1 MIKVFKKV
9 VLMLSLLVCLFSV
22 NVSALQVGDEFLVY
36 GKDNDKLSQ
45 TLGMSE
51 TEINQFC
58 KTNSIVFIAVN
69 SDNTKQIRKTEITDS
84 FSQKIGDLSV
94 MKNSDILKLQDNL
107 SSVQGVSGT
116 IVEKDN
122 SKYLKVEAKTQ
133 DSGGEYVLTQ
143 YVTVKDGKK
152 HTLSFYTA
160 SDESRDYIENIFNSQ
175 FKGNNTLETVAILG
189 ICVFVGVAIVVT
201 VLIIKD
207 IKKRNVNAE

>member
-1 MIKVFKKV
+1 
-9 VLMLSLLVCLFSV
+9 
-22 NVSALQVGDEFLVY
+22 
-36 GKDNDKLSQ
+36 
-45 TLGMSE
+45 
-51 TEINQFC
+51 
-58 KTNSIVFIAVN
+58 
-69 SDNTKQIRKTEITDS
+69 
-84 FSQKIGDLSV
+84 
-94 MKNSDILKLQDNL
+94 MKNGDILKLQDNL
-107 SSVQGVSGT
+107 SAVQGVSGT

-175 FKGNNTLETVAILG
+175 FKGKNTLETVAILG